1 VAVVALALTA
11 LAAGAR
17 PGDGAQ
23 AAGAPP
29 GGRSDRMVETLARV
43 AATTREENPF
53 LSPKRLAELRRQA
66 ELLPPDAAAEQRR
79 SFHLALGMEEL
90 TLGTARAAVDNL
102 TTAYMLSPDPMEDAA
117 RMNKARLS
125 YYLGLAW
132 MRLGERTNCVT
143 NHTGESCL
151 FPIRGGGVH
160 TDKEGSENAVRYF
173 REVLHTMPGRT
184 VEHVAAKWLL
194 NIAYQTLGVPREQI
208 PLSERLPS
216 RVTTSEASFP
226 RLPNVA
232 LGLGLG
238 TVNLAGGAIVEDFD
252 GDGRFDVL
260 TSTWDPTGPMHL
272 FLRQADGSFA
282 DRTEAAGLTGLTGG
296 LNMVQADYDNDGDP
310 DVLVLRGA
318 WLGTSGKHPNSLLR
332 NDGGGRFTDVTFEA
346 GLADAGAWYPTQ
358 TGAWADYDNDGDL
371 DLYVGNEHAEDNP
384 APGQLFRNEGDGTF
398 TDVARAAGVENLRF
412 AKAVVW
418 GDYDGDRDPDLYVS
432 NLGADNR
439 LYRNNGDGTFTDVA
453 PELGVT
459 APKDSFPVWFW
470 DYDNDGALDLYV
482 SSYTYTV
489 GPQRLFI
496 SIADD
501 LGIPDP
507 GEPARLYR
515 GDGRGSFEDVS
526 EATATDRISMPMGA
540 NFGDL
545 DNDGFLD
552 VYLGTGYPAY
562 DGLVPNELYWNRR
575 GERFD
580 EVSVDAGMGNLQKGH
595 GIAFA
600 DLDDDGDQDVF
611 EQMGGFYPED
621 TFADAL
627 YENPGFGHHWLRVK
641 LEGRRSNRSAL
652 GARIHAEII
661 DGGERRSIYRWVG
674 SGATFGGNPLEEH
687 LGLGDATRV
696 ELLEIDWPT
705 SGVHQSFRDV
715 AGDRS
720 IRIVE
725 GSDRI
730 EEVDRPPLPLRG
742 GAQADRHAGH
752 GS

>member
-1 VAVVALALTA
+1 
-11 LAAGAR
+11 
-17 PGDGAQ
+17 
-23 AAGAPP
+23 
-29 GGRSDRMVETLARV
+29 MVETLARV

-53 LSPKRLAELRRQA
+53 LSPKRLDELRRQA
-66 ELLPPDAAAEQRR
+66 ELLPPDATAEQRR
-79 SFHLALGMEEL
+79 SFHLALGMQEL

-117 RMNKARLS
+117 RMDKARLS

-216 RVTTSEASFP
+216 RVTTSEATFP

-238 TVNLAGGAIVEDFD
+238 TVSLAGGAIVEDFD

-384 APGQLFRNEGDGTF
+384 APGQLFRNDGDGTF

-507 GEPARLYR
+507 GRAGAALPGRRAGRLRGRQR
-515 GDGRGSFEDVS
+515 GDRDRPHLHAHGRQLRRPGQRRLPRRLPRHRLPGLRR
-526 EATATDRISMPMGA
+526 AGA
-540 NFGDL
+540 QRALLEPPGRAF
-545 DNDGFLD
+545 
-552 VYLGTGYPAY
+552 
-562 DGLVPNELYWNRR
+562 RR
-575 GERFD
+575 GLRRRR
-580 EVSVDAGMGNLQKGH
+580 H
-595 GIAFA
+595 G
-600 DLDDDGDQDVF
+600 QP
-611 EQMGGFYPED
+611 PEG
-621 TFADAL
+621 AR
-627 YENPGFGHHWLRVK
+627 HRLRRP
-641 LEGRRSNRSAL
+641 GRRRRPGRVRADGRLLPGGHVRRRPVREPGLRPPLAAGEARGAALEPERL

-730 EEVDRPPLPLRG
+730 EEVDSPPLPLRG